1 MPIQLNSLNI
11 GGKNLHEKSN
21 NIQVQGT
28 MNTKR
33 DSFINQHS
41 NDSFESKINTY
52 EENNEVKDEL
62 MITLNPQKFK
72 YDLWS
77 DERDK

>member
-1 MPIQLNSLNI
+1 
-11 GGKNLHEKSN
+11 
-21 NIQVQGT
+21 

-33 DSFINQHS
+33 DSFINLHS

-52 EENNEVKDEL
+52 EKENNEVKDEL